1 MFDPNAIHN
10 AKMQILEGRLA
21 LKDALT
27 VDALYFDFKYIFG
40 GDIFA
45 AGANGPLMW
54 MRDRYYKGYGMMPD
68 LRNIRDALEML
79 RKERREA

>member
-27 VDALYFDFKYIFG
+27 VDA
-40 GDIFA
+40 
-45 AGANGPLMW
+45 
-54 MRDRYYKGYGMMPD
+54 
-68 LRNIRDALEML
+68 
-79 RKERREA
+79 